1 MLQIELKLSREAQYT
16 LLTAAS
22 VASGPAGA
30 ASAGS
35 SSDVKT
41 LEAEF
46 LRAFGYAARPKPTD
60 FNVMEG
66 LGEGNFS
73 KIFKV
78 EFKPTK
84 RVFALKVQMHKLTC
98 FA

>member
-1 MLQIELKLSREAQYT
+1 LSREAQYS

-22 VASGPAGA
+22 VVSGGQAGGA
-30 ASAGS
+30 AGS
-35 SSDVKT
+35 NNDIKT

-46 LRAFGYAARPKPTD
+46 LRTFGYAARPKPTD
-60 FNVMEG
+60 FNLMEG

-78 EFKPTK
+78 EFKPSK
-84 RVFALKVQMHKLTC
+84 RIFALKVRTTSPSTN
-98 FA
+98 